1 MKRIGLI
8 ILSLLMTVCATQA
21 QTANDSVRIKLQTTA
36 GADIAIDG
44 DWSSTNIM
52 YTKVA
57 TGQHNVTVR
66 YGSLFEKNYPIEVS
80 TTGNTEF
87 SFLIE
92 GEANINSMPQAT
104 IIIDGIPQGLTPQ
117 TLKII
122 GTHNIK
128 IKGDEKEYF
137 DISDQ
142 ITINP
147 FEKKD
152 FSYTLKKRPP
162 RLYGMVIANYTGCKA
177 FGATLAL
184 CRNWGAYLRIA
195 NAGGEFGQDEGYP
208 KPYYKDGYYG
218 TGIYKKKKQTYA
230 TVTAG
235 VMKRCHK

>member
-92 GEANINSMPQAT
+92 GEANINSMP
-104 IIIDGIPQGLTPQ
+104 
-117 TLKII
+117 
-122 GTHNIK
+122 
-128 IKGDEKEYF
+128 
-137 DISDQ
+137 
-142 ITINP
+142 
-147 FEKKD
+147 
-152 FSYTLKKRPP
+152 
-162 RLYGMVIANYTGCKA
+162 
-177 FGATLAL
+177 
-184 CRNWGAYLRIA
+184 
-195 NAGGEFGQDEGYP
+195 
-208 KPYYKDGYYG
+208 
-218 TGIYKKKKQTYA
+218 
-230 TVTAG
+230 
-235 VMKRCHK
+235 